1 MKNSKRT
8 LITLLAAVSTFVPA
22 SATYVNA
29 AKVPDSGM
37 VI

>member
-1 MKNSKRT
+1 MKKSKRT
-8 LITLLAAVSTFVPA
+8 LITLLAAACTFVPA

-29 AKVPDSGM
+29 AKVPDSGV